1 MPGDA
6 LESDIVS
13 AVSKMRRVY
22 EIQERRLGWAGGAKV
37 GEEATGGHGMA
48 RWMCLWEK
56 VIVSDAQVVS
66 SSFRVL
72 LAMSKSVAVV
82 EVNLDDKHRCIWAR
96 TASVYSDIYG
106 YASTP

>member
-6 LESDIVS
+6 LESDIVP
-13 AVSKMRRVY
+13 AVPMMGRGY
-22 EIQERRLGWAGGAKV
+22 EIHGRRLGWAGGAKV
-37 GEEATGGHGMA
+37 GGEATGGYGMA

-56 VIVSDAQVVS
+56 MSVSDAQVVS

-72 LAMSKSVAVV
+72 FAGSKTVAFV
-82 EVNLDDKHRCIWAR
+82 EVNLDDKDKCIWAR

-106 YASTP
+106 RASTP